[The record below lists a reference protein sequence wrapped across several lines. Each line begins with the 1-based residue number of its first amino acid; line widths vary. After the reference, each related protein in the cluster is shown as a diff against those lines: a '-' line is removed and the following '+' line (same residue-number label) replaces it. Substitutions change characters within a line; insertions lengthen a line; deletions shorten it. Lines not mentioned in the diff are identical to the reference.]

1 MASRLTAEE
10 RALLARLAAEED
22 DDGEEG
28 TEGDENEVDEV
39 EYQGR
44 RYRIVTEDED
54 GPKPVK
60 RKPAGKTPAKGA
72 PAAAKPDDQ
81 ESPTPPK
88 RRFVT

>member
-22 DDGEEG
+22 DDDSDAEDG
-28 TEGDENEVDEV
+28 VDEV

-44 RYRIVTEDED
+44 RYRIVTEEDD

-60 RKPAGKTPAKGA
+60 TKPAGKTAPKAA
-72 PAAAKPDDQ
+72 PATEDDGKG
-81 ESPTPPK
+81 SPTPPK